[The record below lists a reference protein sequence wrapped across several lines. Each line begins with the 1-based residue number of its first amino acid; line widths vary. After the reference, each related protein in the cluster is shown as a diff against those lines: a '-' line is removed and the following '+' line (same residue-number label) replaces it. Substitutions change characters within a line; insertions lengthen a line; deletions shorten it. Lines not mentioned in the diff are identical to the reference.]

1 MLLAIVVPSTIEYVG
16 GTVNGEQRIFEQ
28 SAGVWVAEAEQSDN
42 DLYVID
48 LELTDA
54 AGNRSRHTET
64 IYYRLPGFVYD
75 RTQEDVDNKR
85 PKACLNARDL
95 ERTESNTELI
105 ADYIGVPVRIRKDW
119 KAGDLPRRSD
129 YLRIRDNVEKIRSG
143 YAIRADT
150 PETPEQPLNTYQKW
164 NDIEHILHDV
174 FWIYMNNKNNIE
186 YCGELSAGEEIGVI

>member
-1 MLLAIVVPSTIEYVG
+1 MLLLIVVPSAIEYVG

-28 SAGVWVAEAEQSDN
+28 SAGVWVAEAEQSVN

-105 ADYIGVPVRIRKDW
+105 ADYIGVSVRIRKDW
-119 KAGDLPRRSD
+119 KAGDLPRNSD

-186 YCGELSAGEEIGVI
+186 YCGELAAGEEIGVI

>member
-1 MLLAIVVPSTIEYVG
+1 MLLSIVVPSAIEYVG

>member
-1 MLLAIVVPSTIEYVG
+1 MLLSIVVPSAIEYVG

-64 IYYRLPGFVYD
+64 IYYRLPRFVYD

-85 PKACLNARDL
+85 PKACLNAKDL

-119 KAGDLPRRSD
+119 KAGDLPRNSD
-129 YLRIRDNVEKIRSG
+129 YLRIRDNVEKIRRG
-143 YAIRADT
+143 YVIRADT
-150 PETPEQPLNTYQKW
+150 PETPVQPLNTYQKW

-174 FWIYMNNKNNIE
+174 FWIYMTNKNNIE
-186 YCGELSAGEEIGVI
+186 YCGELAAGEEIGVI

>member
-1 MLLAIVVPSTIEYVG
+1 MLLLIVVPSAIEYVG

-119 KAGDLPRRSD
+119 KAGDLPRNSD

-186 YCGELSAGEEIGVI
+186 YCGELAAGEEIGVI

>member
-1 MLLAIVVPSTIEYVG
+1 MLLSIVVPSAIEYVG

-28 SAGVWVAEAEQSDN
+28 SAGVWVAEVEQSDN

-119 KAGDLPRRSD
+119 KAGDLPRNSD

-186 YCGELSAGEEIGVI
+186 YCGELAAGEEIGVI

>member
-1 MLLAIVVPSTIEYVG
+1 MLLSIVVPSAIEYVG

-85 PKACLNARDL
+85 PKACLNAKDL

-119 KAGDLPRRSD
+119 KAGDLPRSSD
-129 YLRIRDNVEKIRSG
+129 YLRIRDNVEKIRRG

-150 PETPEQPLNTYQKW
+150 PETPAQPLNTYQKW

-186 YCGELSAGEEIGVI
+186 YCGELAAGEEIGVI

>member
-1 MLLAIVVPSTIEYVG
+1 MLLTIVVPSTIEYVG
-16 GTVNGEQRIFEQ
+16 GTVNGEQRIFEK
-28 SAGVWVAEAEQSDN
+28 SVGVWATTVEQSNTDQYT
-42 DLYVID
+42 LD
-48 LELTDA
+48 LELIDT

-64 IYYRLPGFVYD
+64 IYYRLPSFVYD

-85 PKACLNARDL
+85 PKAYLNARDL

-119 KAGDLPRRSD
+119 KAGDLPRSSD

-150 PETPEQPLNTYQKW
+150 PETPAQPLNTYQKW

-186 YCGELSAGEEIGVI
+186 YCGELSAGEKIGVI

>member
-64 IYYRLPGFVYD
+64 IYYRLPRFVYD

-85 PKACLNARDL
+85 LKACLNAKDL

-119 KAGDLPRRSD
+119 KAGDIPRNSD

-150 PETPEQPLNTYQKW
+150 PETPAQPLNTYQKW

-174 FWIYMNNKNNIE
+174 FWIYINNKNNTE
-186 YCGELSAGEEIGVI
+186 YCSELAAGEEIGVI

>member
-64 IYYRLPGFVYD
+64 LYYRLPRFVYD
-75 RTQEDVDNKR
+75 RTQEDADNKR
-85 PKACLNARDL
+85 PKACLNAKDL

-174 FWIYMNNKNNIE
+174 SWIYMNNKNNIE

>member
-1 MLLAIVVPSTIEYVG
+1 MLLSIVVPSAIEYVG

-28 SAGVWVAEAEQSDN
+28 SAGVWVAEVEQSVN
-42 DLYVID
+42 DLYTID

-64 IYYRLPGFVYD
+64 IYYRLPRFVYD

-85 PKACLNARDL
+85 PKACLNAKDL

-119 KAGDLPRRSD
+119 KAGDLPRNSD
-129 YLRIRDNVEKIRSG
+129 YLRIRDNVEKIRRG

-150 PETPEQPLNTYQKW
+150 PETPAQPLNTYQKW
-164 NDIEHILHDV
+164 NDIERILHDV
-174 FWIYMNNKNNIE
+174 FWIYMINKNNIE
-186 YCGELSAGEEIGVI
+186 YCGELAAGEEIGVI

>member
-1 MLLAIVVPSTIEYVG
+1 MLLSIVVPSAIEYVG

-64 IYYRLPGFVYD
+64 IYYRLPRFVYD

-85 PKACLNARDL
+85 PKACLNAKDL

-119 KAGDLPRRSD
+119 KAGDLPRNSD
-129 YLRIRDNVEKIRSG
+129 YLRIRDNVEKIRRG
-143 YAIRADT
+143 YVIRADT
-150 PETPEQPLNTYQKW
+150 PETPVQPLNTYQKW

-174 FWIYMNNKNNIE
+174 FWIYLTNKNNIE
-186 YCGELSAGEEIGVI
+186 YCGELAAGEEIGVI

>member
-1 MLLAIVVPSTIEYVG
+1 MLLSIVVPSAIEYVG

-64 IYYRLPGFVYD
+64 IYYRLPSFVYD

-85 PKACLNARDL
+85 PKACLNAKDL

-119 KAGDLPRRSD
+119 KAGDLPRNSD
-129 YLRIRDNVEKIRSG
+129 YLRIRDNVEKIRRG
-143 YAIRADT
+143 YVIRADT
-150 PETPEQPLNTYQKW
+150 PETPAQPLNTYQKW

-186 YCGELSAGEEIGVI
+186 YCGELAAGEEIGVI

>member
-1 MLLAIVVPSTIEYVG
+1 MLLSIVVPSAIEYMG

>member
-1 MLLAIVVPSTIEYVG
+1 MLLTIVVPSTIEYVG
-16 GTVNGEQRIFEQ
+16 GTVNGEQRIFEK
-28 SAGVWVAEAEQSDN
+28 SVGVWATTVEQSNTDQYT
-42 DLYVID
+42 LD
-48 LELTDA
+48 LELIDT

-64 IYYRLPGFVYD
+64 IYYRLPSFVYD

-85 PKACLNARDL
+85 PKAYLNARDL

-119 KAGDLPRRSD
+119 KVGDLPRSSD

-150 PETPEQPLNTYQKW
+150 PETPAQPLNTYQKW

-186 YCGELSAGEEIGVI
+186 YCGELSAGEKIGVI